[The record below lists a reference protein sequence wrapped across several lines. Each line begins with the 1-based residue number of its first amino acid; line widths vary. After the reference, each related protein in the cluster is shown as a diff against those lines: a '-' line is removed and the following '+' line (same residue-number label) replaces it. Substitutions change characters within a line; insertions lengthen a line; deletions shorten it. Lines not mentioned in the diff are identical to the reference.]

1 MANACPRIRDL
12 GWAFYFAPDTMAR
25 AGELGLDGLRF
36 YFLGRGGV
44 LGDVDAAVV
53 QSAFG
58 YFEASMIEKMWDS
71 ARAVVAPH
79 DAARAFQECAAAF
92 GRSRLADLSGL
103 DAYCE
108 AADAVNRA
116 ADPVGLSLYAA
127 WRAEPMADDAPAR
140 AMQLTNLLRELR
152 GSAHLLAIRASG
164 LDALTAHCVRRPDDL
179 AMFGW
184 SAEQAVEV
192 SDDDR
197 ARWAA
202 AERLTDEL
210 LLPAY
215 SVLDDAGRDALV
227 AGLDQIETAVA
238 A

>member
-1 MANACPRIRDL
+1 
-12 GWAFYFAPDTMAR
+12 
-25 AGELGLDGLRF
+25 
-36 YFLGRGGV
+36 
-44 LGDVDAAVV
+44 VV

-58 YFEASMIEKMWDS
+58 YFEPSLVEKMWDS
-71 ARAVVAPH
+71 ARAAVAPR
-79 DAARAFQECAAAF
+79 DAARAFQECAASF
-92 GRSRLADLSGL
+92 GRARFAGL
-103 DAYCE
+103 DGLGAYCE

-116 ADPVGLSLYAA
+116 ADPIGLTLYAA

-152 GSAHLLAIRASG
+152 GSAHLVAVRASG
-164 LDALTAHCVRRPDDL
+164 LDALTAHCVKRPEDL
-179 AMFGW
+179 GMFGW
-184 SAEQAVEV
+184 SAEHAVEV

-197 ARWAA
+197 TRWEA

-215 SVLDDAGRDALV
+215 SALDDAGREALV
-227 AGLDQIETAVA
+227 AGLDQIEAAVA